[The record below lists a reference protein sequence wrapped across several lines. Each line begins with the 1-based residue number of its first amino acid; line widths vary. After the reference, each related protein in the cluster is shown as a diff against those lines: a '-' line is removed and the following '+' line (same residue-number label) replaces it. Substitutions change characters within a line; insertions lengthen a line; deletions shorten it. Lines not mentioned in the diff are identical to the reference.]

1 MTKADIVELVSSKTG
16 ISKKES
22 SEMVESVLELMKN
35 TLAKGETLKI
45 NGFGSFTVK
54 QKADRKGRNPQTGET
69 ITISSRRILSFKSS
83 PVLKN
88 AINS

>member
-1 MTKADIVELVSSKTG
+1 MTKSDIIESFSSKTG

-22 SEMVESVLELMKN
+22 SEMVDLVLELMKN
-35 TLAKGETLKI
+35 TLASGETLKI
-45 NGFGSFTVK
+45 AGFGSFVVK
-54 QKADRKGRNPQTGET
+54 LKADRKGRNPQTGET

-88 AINS
+88 AINA

>member
-1 MTKADIVELVSSKTG
+1 MTKADIVEAFSSKTG

-22 SEMVESVLELMKN
+22 FEMVESVLEIMKS
-35 TLAKGETLKI
+35 TLATGETLKI
-45 NGFGSFTVK
+45 AGFGSFVVK
-54 QKADRKGRNPQTGET
+54 QKADRRGRNPQTGET
-69 ITISSRRILSFKSS
+69 IAISSRRVLSFKSS